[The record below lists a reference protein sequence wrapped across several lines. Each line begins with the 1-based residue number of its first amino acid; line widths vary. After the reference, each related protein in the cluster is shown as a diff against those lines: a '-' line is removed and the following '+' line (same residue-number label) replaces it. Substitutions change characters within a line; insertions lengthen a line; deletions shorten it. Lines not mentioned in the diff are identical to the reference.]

1 MTDDQSESQDSPGLI
16 GGLLSGLRAPERVVT
31 DIATIASTLLAL
43 RDDVQG
49 RLASIDENADALRQ
63 GVGELRTP
71 LDRIDRKVA
80 ELETIEEAITARMDT
95 IHSDLNARLLSL
107 EEEVRAMRS
116 PVEQMARDLSGVKQ
130 LLPEP
135 GDGPMARLKDTF
147 SPS

>member
-1 MTDDQSESQDSPGLI
+1 MSDDQPQSQGPPGLI
-16 GGLLSGLRAPERVVT
+16 GGLLSGLRAPERVVG
-31 DIATIASTLLAL
+31 DIATIASTLRSL
-43 RDDVQG
+43 RDDVHR
-49 RLASIDENADALRQ
+49 RLASIDENAGALLQ
-63 GVGELRTP
+63 AVGALRTP

-80 ELETIEEAITARMDT
+80 ALESIEETITARMDT

-107 EEEVRAMRS
+107 EEEVRAMRP